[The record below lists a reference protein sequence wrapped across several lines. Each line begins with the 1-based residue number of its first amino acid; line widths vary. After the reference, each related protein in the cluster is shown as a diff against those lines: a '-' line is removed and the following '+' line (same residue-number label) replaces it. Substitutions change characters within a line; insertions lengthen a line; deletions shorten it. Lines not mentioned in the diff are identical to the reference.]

1 MNVSDRQNVG
11 LVVIGRNEGV
21 RLARC
26 LRSVSTIPVQV
37 YVDSGST
44 DGSVQLARDMGV
56 QVVELP
62 IPPNFTAARARN
74 AGLAQLLAE
83 NPQLE
88 FVQMVDGDCEIM
100 DRWLE
105 AGLAVLRSEPGL
117 AAVFGRLRERFP
129 DRSIY
134 NALCDD
140 EWDLPVGE
148 ATGAIGITLF
158 RVSALQQV
166 NFYNPGIIA
175 GEDSELSLR
184 LRLKGWKI
192 RRMDT
197 EMALHDASIFSF
209 GQWWTRTRRS
219 GHGYAELSFLHPDTR
234 NPNWPRSA
242 RSIVIWGGVIPLITT
257 ATILLALLHD
267 ARWWF
272 AAAFLLLLWPL
283 RMVQIA
289 RRESRRGLSARLARA
304 SGFFLMLGKVPQF
317 IGLVGY
323 HRDRLLGRA
332 SRLIEHKGIGT
343 A

>member
-1 MNVSDRQNVG
+1 MEALDTKNVG
-11 LVVIGRNEGV
+11 LVVIGRNEGP

-26 LRSVSTIPVQV
+26 LRSVSTIPLRV

-44 DGSVQLARDMGV
+44 DGSVQLAREMGV

-62 IPPNFTAARARN
+62 VPPNFTAARARN
-74 AGLAQLLAE
+74 AGLSLLLAE

-88 FVQMVDGDCEIM
+88 FVQMVDGDCEIV

-105 AGLAVLRSEPGL
+105 AGLSALRSDPGL

-140 EWDLPVGE
+140 EWNIPVGE
-148 ATGAIGITLF
+148 ATAAIGITLF
-158 RVSALQQV
+158 RVSALKQV

-197 EMALHDASIFSF
+197 EMALHDAAIFSF

-234 NPNWPRSA
+234 KPNWPRSA
-242 RSIVIWGGVIPLITT
+242 RSIVIWGGVIPVVIV
-257 ATILLALLHD
+257 ATILLALLND
-267 ARWWF
+267 ARWWV
-272 AAAFLLLLWPL
+272 AAALLLLMWPA

-289 RRESRRGLSARLARA
+289 RREARRGLSARVARA
-304 SGFFLMLGKVPQF
+304 SGFLLMLGKVPQF

-332 SRLIEHKGIGT
+332 SRLIEHKRIGT